1 VSVQLRLVSPPLPP
15 PCDGDERFAAAVVT
29 HEATLTAIAL
39 KLCRNRPDALD
50 LVQDTFERALRAWDR
65 LPLDANVQAWLVTI
79 LHRRFIDRCRR
90 ARRARLADATA
101 DRRVPVTPEP
111 AVMSVWSGVTP
122 EQVAAALA
130 TLDDEFRRAYVL
142 YVVEGRTYQQIA
154 EQLAIP
160 RSTVGTRLLRAR
172 RKLRELL
179 IGRDEPGE
187 GAS

>member
-1 VSVQLRLVSPPLPP
+1 VSVQLRLVPPPPPP
-15 PCDGDERFAAAVVT
+15 PCDGDARFAEAVVA

-50 LVQDTFERALRAWDR
+50 LVQDTFERALRAWHR
-65 LPLDANVQAWLVTI
+65 LPTDANVQAWLVTI

-101 DRRVPVTPEP
+101 DRRAP
-111 AVMSVWSGVTP
+111 AVTEPVGVSVWTGVTP
-122 EQVAAALA
+122 EQVATALA
-130 TLDDEFRRAYVL
+130 SLDDEFRRAYVL
-142 YVVEGRTYQQIA
+142 YVIEGRTYQQIA

-179 IGRDEPGE
+179 VGREEVD
-187 GAS
+187 A